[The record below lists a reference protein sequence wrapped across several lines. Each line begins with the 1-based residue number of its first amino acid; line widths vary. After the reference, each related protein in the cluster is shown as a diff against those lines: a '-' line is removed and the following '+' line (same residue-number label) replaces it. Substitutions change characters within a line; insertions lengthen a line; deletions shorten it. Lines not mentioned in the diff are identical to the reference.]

1 MLLLAAAL
9 GFAPPSDAPPD
20 ADVCWCWEGHN
31 LPAPQVPTK
40 NCASKSDCC
49 PGTGSCACYCA
60 AAPAETASANAEMAW
75 PPLSFLVLGDWGGS
89 SDSSP
94 TTAAQVANGQGMAA
108 VAANLSAQFVM
119 AVGDNFYSTG
129 IHGDD
134 HAQRFVDTFEKC
146 YTEDALDLPWYALA
160 GNHDHHGNVSAQ
172 IAYTH
177 DQSRWTFPDY
187 WYTFNRTAAGVTTQV
202 IMIDTVTLCGMAYMD
217 EATGEV
223 VSGEAHPM
231 QARAGEQLAWIEATL
246 KASTADYVWV
256 SGHYPVYSQ
265 CQHGPTACLI
275 SQVLPLMRQ
284 YGASG
289 FIAGHDHCLGH
300 YNGVGPDDGMAFVL
314 SGAGKEC
321 CYRPDSLSSKLN
333 AGDLKFRMD
342 KEESQ
347 GASGGFAALTATA
360 AATTVT
366 YFDTDGK
373 ALFTSDPVA
382 PRSRR

>member
-1 MLLLAAAL
+1 
-9 GFAPPSDAPPD
+9 
-20 ADVCWCWEGHN
+20 
-31 LPAPQVPTK
+31 
-40 NCASKSDCC
+40 
-49 PGTGSCACYCA
+49 
-60 AAPAETASANAEMAW
+60 
-75 PPLSFLVLGDWGGS
+75 
-89 SDSSP
+89 
-94 TTAAQVANGQGMAA
+94 
-108 VAANLSAQFVM
+108 
-119 AVGDNFYSTG
+119 
-129 IHGDD
+129 
-134 HAQRFVDTFEKC
+134 
-146 YTEDALDLPWYALA
+146 
-160 GNHDHHGNVSAQ
+160 
-172 IAYTH
+172 
-177 DQSRWTFPDY
+177 
-187 WYTFNRTAAGVTTQV
+187 
-202 IMIDTVTLCGMAYMD
+202 
-217 EATGEV
+217 
-223 VSGEAHPM
+223 M

-246 KASTADYVWV
+246 KASTADYVWL

-300 YNGVGPDDGMAFVL
+300 YNGVGDDAGMAFVL